1 MTHIDSIGCLNCVFK
16 MIFMYVSHA
25 CNSVQIGLS
34 LLLGFVRK
42 SFQRGKCNS
51 LSKENHRPCLCL
63 GQLVPT
69 EQESGSLSWRWPGHV
84 GQGLSWPVL
93 WGWVKSGSFWGVELE
108 ELWCGWERRTDRCH
122 TGGAWGFPI
131 DSSWVPGSDL
141 GWRTSRWGW
150 LLLPLWPLLLSP
162 ISKAKI

>member
-69 EQESGSLSWRWPGHV
+69 EQESGSLS
-84 GQGLSWPVL
+84 
-93 WGWVKSGSFWGVELE
+93 
-108 ELWCGWERRTDRCH
+108 
-122 TGGAWGFPI
+122 
-131 DSSWVPGSDL
+131 
-141 GWRTSRWGW
+141 
-150 LLLPLWPLLLSP
+150 
-162 ISKAKI
+162 